1 MAKKAK
7 KAPAKKSAAK
17 KQTKM
22 PAAKKSTTKSSSGS
36 KKSKLSVCATRPDV
50 VGAFYNSLA
59 AKFDRH
65 RKMLGRPLTYAE
77 KILFSHLDNDAELKS
92 FVRGKSFIMLRPDR
106 VAMQDATAQMA
117 ILQFIQSGRKKVAVP
132 STVHCDHLI
141 LARKGAATDMKVANK
156 ENDEVYG
163 FLSSASRKYGI
174 GFWQPGSGIIHQ
186 VVLEN
191 YAFPGGLM
199 IGTDSHTPN
208 AGGLGMCAIGVGGAD
223 AVDVMAGMPWELLN
237 PKIIGVKLTGALSS
251 WASAKDV
258 ILALCGKLTVKGG
271 TNKIV
276 EYFGPGVKSISCTGK
291 ATITN
296 MGAELGATCSV
307 FPYDERMG
315 TYLRTTERT
324 ALADLADHYAQHLRA
339 DEEVEENPEK
349 YYDEV
354 VEINLSDLEPQIV
367 GPHTPDLARPVS
379 RLGAEVKEKGYHDRI
394 SAALIGSCTN
404 SSYEDISRA
413 ASVVKYAM
421 EQGLKA
427 KCQFLVSPGSDQI
440 YNTMQRDGLL
450 KIFTDFG
457 ATVLA
462 NACGPCIGQWKRDD
476 MKDGT
481 PNSIV
486 TSFNRNFRAR
496 NDGNPE
502 TLGFISSPEMV
513 VAYAISGSLSFNP
526 YTDYL
531 TNKAGEKIRLRAP
544 MGGELP
550 LNGFAKGAAGFN
562 EPAEDGT
569 KLKVNVSPKSE
580 RLQLLAPFG
589 AWDGQD
595 FIDNI
600 LLLKTK
606 GKTTTDHIS
615 PAGKWLKFRGH
626 LDRISDNMFLGATNA
641 FMETEIGKTKN
652 NFTGEVKTVAEVARD
667 YKKRGLRWIVVG
679 DENYGEG
686 SSREH
691 AAMCPRLLGVSTVI
705 VKSFAR
711 IHETNLKKQGVL
723 ALTFANVADYN
734 KVREG
739 DKLSVKGLANFAP
752 GKNITVEITH
762 ADGTKD
768 LFEGKHSYNA
778 EQIAWFRAGSALNM
792 MKD

>member
-1 MAKKAK
+1 
-7 KAPAKKSAAK
+7 
-17 KQTKM
+17 
-22 PAAKKSTTKSSSGS
+22 
-36 KKSKLSVCATRPDV
+36 
-50 VGAFYNSLA
+50 
-59 AKFDRH
+59 
-65 RKMLGRPLTYAE
+65 
-77 KILFSHLDNDAELKS
+77 
-92 FVRGKSFIMLRPDR
+92 MLRPDR

-117 ILQFIQSGRKKVAVP
+117 ILQFIQSGKKQVAVP

-141 LARKGAATDMKVANK
+141 VARKGSDNDMKVANK
-156 ENDEVYG
+156 DNEEVYD
-163 FLSSASRKYGI
+163 FLASASRKYGI
-174 GFWQPGSGIIHQ
+174 GFWKPGSGIIHQ

-237 PKIIGVKLTGALSS
+237 PKFVGVKLTGSLTG
-251 WASAKDV
+251 WASPKDV
-258 ILALCGKLTVKGG
+258 ITYLCGKLTVKGG
-271 TNKIV
+271 TNKII
-276 EYFGPGVKSISCTGK
+276 EYFGPGTKSISCTGK

-324 ALADLADHYAQHLRA
+324 ALADIADQYAMHLRA
-339 DEEVEENPEK
+339 DDECEQDPAK

-354 VEINLSDLEPQIV
+354 VEINLSDLEPQVV
-367 GPHTPDLARPVS
+367 GPHTPDLARGVS
-379 RLGAEVKEKGYHDRI
+379 QLGAEVKAKGYHDKI
-394 SAALIGSCTN
+394 SACLIGSCTN

-413 ASVVKYAM
+413 ASIVTYAM
-421 EQGLKA
+421 EQGLKG
-427 KCQFLVSPGSDQI
+427 KVQFLVSPGSDQI
-440 YNTMQRDGLL
+440 YNTMERDGLL
-450 KIFTDFG
+450 KVFEDFG
-457 ATVLA
+457 AVVMA

-496 NDGNPE
+496 NDGNTE

-526 YTDYL
+526 NTDYL
-531 TNKAGEKIRLRAP
+531 TNKAGQKIRLRAP
-544 MGGELP
+544 MGAELP
-550 LNGFAKGAAGFN
+550 MIGFAKGLAGFL
-562 EPAEDGT
+562 EPATDGS
-569 KLKVNVSPKSE
+569 KLKVAVSPKSP
-580 RLQLLAPFG
+580 RLQLLEPFTK
-589 AWDGQD
+589 WDGQD
-595 FIDNI
+595 FVEHQ

-615 PAGKWLKFRGH
+615 PAGKWLAFRGH
-626 LDRISDNMFLGATNA
+626 LDKISDNMFLGATNA
-641 FMETEIGKTKN
+641 FMEKDIGKTKN
-652 NFTGEVKTVAEVARD
+652 AFDGSVKTVAEVARD
-667 YKKRGLRWIVVG
+667 YKKRGVRWIVVG

-691 AAMCPRLLGVSTVI
+691 AAMCPRFLGVSAVI

-711 IHETNLKKQGVL
+711 IHETNLKKQGGL
-723 ALTFANVADYN
+723 ALTFANTADYE
-734 KVREG
+734 KVRDG
-739 DKLSVKGLANFAP
+739 DKLSVRGLSGFAP
-752 GKNITVEITH
+752 GKNLTVEIKH
-762 ADGTKD
+762 ADGSKD
-768 LFEGKHSYNA
+768 SFEAKHSYNA
-778 EQIAWFRAGSALNM
+778 EQILWFKAGSALNL